1 MRMTGRE
8 PARRE
13 TLEPKSSASANS
25 ATSAQKPYEITKLRT
40 WHPLNNNLY
49 HNNKHL
55 WKCQVILL
63 AGNYVHNHKNRKSNV
78 NNRPQLRSPSQKTE
92 IRTYLIARNYVH
104 YLKKPKSERS

>member
-1 MRMTGRE
+1 MRMTGLE

-13 TLEPKSSASANS
+13 TLEPKSSASANSATSAHKTILNYNTADLASASPRLPTIDLRSIVMNS

-55 WKCQVILL
+55 
-63 AGNYVHNHKNRKSNV
+63 
-78 NNRPQLRSPSQKTE
+78 
-92 IRTYLIARNYVH
+92 
-104 YLKKPKSERS
+104 

>member
-1 MRMTGRE
+1 MRMTGLE

-55 WKCQVILL
+55 
-63 AGNYVHNHKNRKSNV
+63 
-78 NNRPQLRSPSQKTE
+78 
-92 IRTYLIARNYVH
+92 
-104 YLKKPKSERS
+104 